1 MKTEHDHK
9 LIRCPKLG
17 DEMTFAYCL
26 RESVDLPCSRIVR
39 CWSSCFDIAAFLKE
53 ILESRQWDKFNDFQ
67 PNDKVTSLIEIIEAA
82 KAKK

>member
-17 DEMTFAYCL
+17 DEMTFSYCVQ
-26 RESVDLPCSRIVR
+26 ESVDVPCSRIVR
-39 CWSSCFDIAAFLKE
+39 CWSSRFDVAAFLKE
-53 ILESRQWDKFNDFQ
+53 FLTPEQWNKFNNSQ
-67 PNDKVTSLIEIIEAA
+67 PNDKVSSLIELIEAA

>member
-1 MKTEHDHK
+1 MKTEHDDK

-26 RESVDLPCSRIVR
+26 REAGDFPCSRIIL
-39 CWSSCFDIAAFLKE
+39 CWSPRIDIIGALKD
-53 ILESRQWDKFNDFQ
+53 ILPNEKLNKLNNSI
-67 PNDKVTSLIEIIEAA
+67 PNDKVTSIIELIEAA